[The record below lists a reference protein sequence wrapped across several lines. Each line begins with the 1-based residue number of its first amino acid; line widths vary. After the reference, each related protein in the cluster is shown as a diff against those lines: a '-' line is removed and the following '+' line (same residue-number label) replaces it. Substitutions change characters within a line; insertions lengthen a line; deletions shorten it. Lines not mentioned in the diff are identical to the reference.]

1 MGPEKYVNARSLFLG
16 GALLLL
22 FATGAHAGG
31 KYQRTKDGRTRVWNN
46 YPQAGDMATWSGNRD
61 AYGYATGYGTLVWYT
76 TDRKTLT
83 GSNLATA
90 QYKEGSSYS
99 GTMVHGKL
107 DGMVVNVDA
116 NGETFHG
123 IFIDGRKTSDWAA
136 GPAPSPSSPIALP
149 EESTLPRPE
158 PSVVGLEQLR
168 KEIAR
173 QASAPKA
180 PAQEPSPAPPA
191 EGPASIPVRLSSQ
204 SLGAASPIPQSTAVT
219 SPSPVA
225 AVTDSAPTSPPQR
238 DALHAALTKRPSPAA
253 EKSLRSLTGPPS
265 SLTNNSVG
273 EDSPLPGVTSTSS
286 SPPPAGSRLT
296 SAEVMALADTEVRSH
311 GFDLHSYQ
319 RLQPEYKEAD
329 EVWSVSYDQMSANG
343 MSGRHF
349 SVSVEDKTKKT
360 SIDAE
365 R

>member
-1 MGPEKYVNARSLFLG
+1 MGLEKYVNARLIFFG

-22 FATGAHAGG
+22 FVTSAHAGG
-31 KYQRTKDGRTRVWNN
+31 KFQRTKDGRTRVWNN
-46 YPQAGDMATWSGNRD
+46 YPQAGDAATWSGNRD
-61 AYGYATGYGTLVWYT
+61 AYGYATGYGTLTWYT
-76 TDRKTLT
+76 TDRKTQT

-90 QYKEGSSYS
+90 QYKEESSYS

-116 NGETFHG
+116 NGKTFHG

-158 PSVVGLEQLR
+158 PSVVALEQLR

-173 QASAPKA
+173 QAPV
-180 PAQEPSPAPPA
+180 QETSPAPPA
-191 EGPASIPVRLSSQ
+191 EGPASIPSSQ
-204 SLGAASPIPQSTAVT
+204 SHNATTPTPRSVDAASPPPAI
-219 SPSPVA
+219 A
-225 AVTDSAPTSPPQR
+225 ASDGAATGSPPQE
-238 DALHAALTKRPSPAA
+238 ALPAAVAKRPSPAV

-265 SLTNNSVG
+265 SLTTNSVA
-273 EDSPLPGVTSTSS
+273 EDSPMAGATSASS
-286 SPPPAGSRLT
+286 APPPAGSRLT
-296 SAEVMALADTEVRSH
+296 SAEVVALADTEARSN
-311 GFDLHSYQ
+311 GLDLHTYQ
-319 RLQPEYKEAD
+319 RLQPEYREAD
-329 EVWSVSYDQMSANG
+329 EIWSVSYDQMSANG

-349 SVSVEDKTKKT
+349 SVNVEDKTKKT

>member
-1 MGPEKYVNARSLFLG
+1 MGLEKYVNARLIFFG

-22 FATGAHAGG
+22 FVTSAHAGG
-31 KYQRTKDGRTRVWNN
+31 KFQRTKDGRTRVWNN
-46 YPQAGDMATWSGNRD
+46 YPQAGDAATWSGNRD
-61 AYGYATGYGTLVWYT
+61 AYGYATGSGTLTWYT
-76 TDRKTLT
+76 TDRKTQT

-90 QYKEGSSYS
+90 QYKEESSYS

-116 NGETFHG
+116 NGKTFHG

-158 PSVVGLEQLR
+158 PSVVALEQLR

-173 QASAPKA
+173 QAPAPQT

-191 EGPASIPVRLSSQ
+191 EGPASIPARSSSQ
-204 SLGAASPIPQSTAVT
+204 SHGATTPISPSTDAT
-219 SPSPVA
+219 SPPPVA
-225 AVTDSAPTSPPQR
+225 ASSSQQ
-238 DALHAALTKRPSPAA
+238 DALPAAVAKRPSPAV
-253 EKSLRSLTGPPS
+253 EKSLRSLIGPPS
-265 SLTNNSVG
+265 SLTKNYVA
-273 EDSPLPGVTSTSS
+273 EESPMAGVTSTSS

-296 SAEVMALADTEVRSH
+296 SAEVVALADTEARSH
-311 GFDLHSYQ
+311 GLDLHTYQ
-319 RLQPEYKEAD
+319 RLQPEYREAD

-349 SVSVEDKTKKT
+349 SVSVQDKTKKT

>member
-1 MGPEKYVNARSLFLG
+1 MGPEKYVNARSFFVG

-31 KYQRTKDGRTRVWNN
+31 KYQRTKDGRARVWNN
-46 YPQAGDMATWSGNRD
+46 YPQAGDAATWSGNRD
-61 AYGYATGYGTLVWYT
+61 AYGYATGYGTLTWYT
-76 TDRKTLT
+76 TERKTLT
-83 GSNLATA
+83 GSSVATA

-116 NGETFHG
+116 NGKTFHG
-123 IFIDGRKTSDWAA
+123 TFIDGRKTSDWAA
-136 GPAPSPSSPIALP
+136 GPVPSPSSPIALP

-158 PSVVGLEQLR
+158 PSVVALEQLR
-168 KEIAR
+168 KEIAL
-173 QASAPKA
+173 QTSKPEASA
-180 PAQEPSPAPPA
+180 QESSPAPPA
-191 EGPASIPVRLSSQ
+191 EGPASIPVRPSSQ
-204 SLGAASPIPQSTAVT
+204 SHGATTPTPQSTDVT
-219 SPSPVA
+219 SPPPVA
-225 AVTDSAPTSPPQR
+225 AATDDATTNPSQQ
-238 DALHAALTKRPSPAA
+238 DALPTAVTKRPSPAA

-265 SLTNNSVG
+265 SLVKNSVT
-273 EDSPLPGVTSTSS
+273 EESPMASVTSTSS

-296 SAEVMALADTEVRSH
+296 NTEVVALADIEARSH
-311 GFDLHSYQ
+311 GFDLHTYQ
-319 RLQPEYKEAD
+319 RLQPEYREAD
-329 EVWSVSYDQMSANG
+329 KVWSVSYDQMSANG

-349 SVSVEDKTKKT
+349 SVSVDDKTKKT

>member
-1 MGPEKYVNARSLFLG
+1 MGPQKYVNARSIFFG

-22 FATGAHAGG
+22 FATSAYAGG

-46 YPQAGDMATWSGNRD
+46 YPQAGDAATWSGNRD
-61 AYGYATGYGTLVWYT
+61 AYGYATGSGTLTWYT
-76 TDRKTLT
+76 TERKTLT

-90 QYKEGSSYS
+90 QYKESSSYS
-99 GTMVHGKL
+99 GTMIRGKL

-116 NGETFHG
+116 NGKTFHG

-158 PSVVGLEQLR
+158 PSVVALEQLR

-173 QASAPKA
+173 QEPIPET
-180 PAQEPSPAPPA
+180 PAQAPSPAPPA
-191 EGPASIPVRLSSQ
+191 EGPTSIPHPSSQ
-204 SLGAASPIPQSTAVT
+204 SPGAITPIPQSADVAIPPPAAATDDAGT
-219 SPSPVA
+219 SSPQQDALPA
-225 AVTDSAPTSPPQR
+225 AVA
-238 DALHAALTKRPSPAA
+238 KRPIPAV

-265 SLTNNSVG
+265 SLTKNSVA
-273 EDSPLPGVTSTSS
+273 EESPMAGATSTSS

-296 SAEVMALADTEVRSH
+296 STEVAALADTEARNH
-311 GFDLHSYQ
+311 GLDLHTYQ
-319 RLQPEYKEAD
+319 RFQPEYREAG